1 MACKT
6 PPTNPRRALNDLLKF
21 TNDNLGTAKIF
32 QKLFQATLEYL
43 QFLVNNRSQ
52 AIGIHATTRR
62 IQQEREDSTVAHHA
76 QYKCLCQF
84 HELYCQL
91 AEAIERDFSGEW
103 GDISPT
109 IFSKEYQERKLNF
122 EVKMDKEWRE
132 AQTRLNQNDIQCYW
146 TLC

>member
-76 QYKCLCQF
+76 QYK
-84 HELYCQL
+84 
-91 AEAIERDFSGEW
+91 
-103 GDISPT
+103 
-109 IFSKEYQERKLNF
+109 
-122 EVKMDKEWRE
+122 
-132 AQTRLNQNDIQCYW
+132 
-146 TLC
+146 